1 MTIADLQQ
9 LNDKT
14 IDKLDRTA
22 TEISDMISDPDVDL
36 DDESRLIARRG
47 VVFAELTT
55 QSIMRAHL
63 KASQIAVEFTAP
75 QTNEVDNLETKLDGF
90 IISGLKVNA
99 MLNLIPK
106 VIDTA
111 SKIGTRINSHTAMA

>member
-1 MTIADLQQ
+1 M
-9 LNDKT
+9 
-14 IDKLDRTA
+14 
-22 TEISDMISDPDVDL
+22 
-36 DDESRLIARRG
+36 
-47 VVFAELTT
+47 
-55 QSIMRAHL
+55 

-75 QTNEVDNLETKLDGF
+75 QTNELDNLETKLDGF

-111 SKIGTRINSHTAMA
+111 SKIGTRISSHTAMA